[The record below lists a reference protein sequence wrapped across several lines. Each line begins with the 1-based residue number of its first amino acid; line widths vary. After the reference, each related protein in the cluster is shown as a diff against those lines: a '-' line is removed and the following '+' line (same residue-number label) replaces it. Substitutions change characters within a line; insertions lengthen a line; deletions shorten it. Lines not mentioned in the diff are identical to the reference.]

1 MPYLQWN
8 SNTSGANT
16 SAPIEPVPKA
26 KCAASCPATIFHD
39 WAVIGFIALG
49 SSLLV
54 WLPLLV

>member
-1 MPYLQWN
+1 VIPQR
-8 SNTSGANT
+8 A
-16 SAPIEPVPKA
+16 SAESQVRRELPGDDL
-26 KCAASCPATIFHD
+26 HD